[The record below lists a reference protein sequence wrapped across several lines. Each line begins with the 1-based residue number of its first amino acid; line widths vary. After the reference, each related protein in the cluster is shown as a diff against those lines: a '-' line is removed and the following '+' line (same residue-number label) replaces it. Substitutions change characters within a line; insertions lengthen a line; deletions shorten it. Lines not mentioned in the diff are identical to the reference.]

1 MTSILWRTVALLA
14 PVAITAVALATPAA
28 ASPTAAS
35 PSWQLTDQYASS
47 PVCYTTAG
55 GSEDLELNLSGSWS
69 TPLSFGASGLP
80 AGGSYSDI
88 IYYFAKSPYAFL
100 STGPGPMPPGSS
112 NGTGPFT
119 VTANPQD
126 FAEAYPVTTIP
137 SGLQVNSTFNI
148 TFWASDGT
156 TMQTES
162 VPVVIKSSCKRRY

>member
-1 MTSILWRTVALLA
+1 MTFRFWRAAAILA
-14 PVAITAVALATPAA
+14 PAAVMALTLATPAEA
-28 ASPTAAS
+28 GS
-35 PSWQLTDQYASS
+35 PSWQLTDQYTSS

-55 GSEDLELNLSGSWS
+55 GSEDLEINLNGTWS

-88 IYYFAKSPYAFL
+88 IYYFAKSPYAVL

-137 SGLQVNSTFNI
+137 AGLQVNSTFTI
-148 TFWASDGT
+148 TFWANDGT
-156 TMQTES
+156 ITQTES
-162 VPVVIKSSCKRRY
+162 VPIVIKASCKRRY